1 MQRSLVLM
9 LAVLALWCGAGL
21 NQARAQFG
29 TLGQPPARRPAIS
42 PYINLGEGGNAFNY
56 YGLVKPQIDANRAL
70 TDLQQNMLLLNP
82 DGSAKGPLAQQNQ
95 AAALSGLQTG
105 HPATFFNYG
114 HYYPQNPYQGTTG
127 GLAAGALN
135 GGLGGYGL
143 NPGVGGVG
151 GVGGAGF
158 GGAGFDALGVRTF
171 FGNTMNNGPR
181 R

>member
-1 MQRSLVLM
+1 MS
-9 LAVLALWCGAGL
+9 LAVLAVWCGAGL
-21 NQARAQFG
+21 NQASAQFG

-56 YGLVKPQIDANRAL
+56 YGLVKPQIDANKAL

-82 DGSAKGPLAQQNQ
+82 DGSAKGPLAAQNP
-95 AAALSGLQTG
+95 AAAMTGLQTG

-127 GLAAGALN
+127 GLAPGALN
-135 GGLGGYGL
+135 SGLGGYGI
-143 NPGVGGVG
+143 NPGVTPGVG
-151 GVGGAGF
+151 FGA
-158 GGAGFDALGVRTF
+158 DAFGVRTF
-171 FGNTMNNGPR
+171 FGNSLNAGSR